1 MADLTLVGLRVVRAV
16 AAHGSFTAAAT
27 SLGYT
32 QSAVSRQVAATE
44 AAVGAPLFERASRGV
59 RPTAAG
65 TLLLEHAG
73 AVLERLAVAK
83 GELER
88 LKDPAATRL
97 RVGAFPTA
105 LAELVPRAV
114 RMLQTTH
121 PAVDLTLREGTTP
134 AHLRSVAARRTD
146 VAVVSSAPDDR
157 EPGDVEL
164 EPIFQDPLLVAV
176 PSGHRL
182 ARHREVDL
190 EELAAERW
198 IAGSPRQDETLLGA
212 WPSLPWEPDIAFV
225 AREWTAKLGLVAAG
239 LGVTV
244 VPALAATSVRADVRL
259 VELRA
264 ATAATRTVSVA
275 TRPEADSA
283 ARRAFVEALRAAAA
297 DLSREVALRT
307 AT

>member
-1 MADLTLVGLRVVRAV
+1 
-16 AAHGSFTAAAT
+16 
-27 SLGYT
+27 
-32 QSAVSRQVAATE
+32 
-44 AAVGAPLFERASRGV
+44 V

-73 AVLERLAVAK
+73 AILERLAVAH

-88 LKDPAATRL
+88 LKDPMTRRL

-114 RMLQTTH
+114 RTLQTTH
-121 PAVDLTLREGTTP
+121 PGVDLTLREGTTP
-134 AHLRSVAARRTD
+134 AHLRSLAADRTD
-146 VAVVSSAPDDR
+146 VAVVSGDDAPPDDV
-157 EPGDVEL
+157 DL
-164 EPIFQDPLLVAV
+164 EPIFHDPLLVAL
-176 PSGHRL
+176 PSDHRL

-190 EELAAERW
+190 DALAAERW
-198 IAGSPRQDETLLGA
+198 VAGSAGQEDTLLGV

-225 AREWTAKLGLVAAG
+225 ARDWTAKLGLVAAG
-239 LGVTV
+239 LGITV
-244 VPALAATSVRADVRL
+244 VPALAATSVRPDVRL
-259 VELRA
+259 VEIRA
-264 ATAATRTVSVA
+264 GAAATRTVAVA

-283 ARRAFVEALRAAAA
+283 VRRAFLEALRSSAA

>member
-73 AVLERLAVAK
+73 AILERLAVAH

-88 LKDPAATRL
+88 LRRPAATRL

-114 RMLQTTH
+114 RTLQTSH
-121 PAVDLTLREGTTP
+121 PTTDLTLREGTTP
-134 AHLRSVAARRTD
+134 AHLRGVAARRTD
-146 VAVVSSAPDDR
+146 VAVVSGDD
-157 EPGDVEL
+157 PPADDVEL
-164 EPIFQDPLLVAV
+164 EPIFHDALLVAL

-182 ARHREVDL
+182 ARRGEVDL
-190 EELAAERW
+190 DELAAERW
-198 IAGSPRQDETLLGA
+198 VAGSARHEETLLGV

-225 AREWTAKLGLVAAG
+225 ARDWTAKLGLVAAG

-244 VPALAATSVRADVRL
+244 VPALAVTSVRPDVRL
-259 VELRA
+259 VEVRA
-264 ATAATRTVSVA
+264 AAAATRTVSVA

-283 ARRAFVEALRAAAA
+283 VRRAFVEALRAAAA
-297 DLSREVALRT
+297 DLSREVAART

>member
-1 MADLTLVGLRVVRAV
+1 MADLTLAGLRVVRAV
-16 AAHGSFTAAAT
+16 AAHGSFTAAAS

-32 QSAVSRQVAATE
+32 QSAVSRQVAAAE
-44 AAVGAPLFERASRGV
+44 AAVGAALFERASRGV

-73 AVLERLAVAK
+73 AVLERLAVAQ

-105 LAELVPRAV
+105 LSELVPRAL
-114 RMLQTTH
+114 RTLQAAH

-134 AHLRSVAARRTD
+134 AHLRGVAGRRTD
-146 VAVVSSAPDDR
+146 VAVVSSAGGDE
-157 EPGDVEL
+157 EPRGVEL
-164 EPIFQDPLLVAV
+164 EPIFRDPLLVAV
-176 PSGHRL
+176 PRGHRL
-182 ARHREVDL
+182 ARQREVDL
-190 EELAAERW
+190 DDLAAERW
-198 IAGSPRQDETLLGA
+198 VAGSARPEETLLGA
-212 WPSLPWEPDIAFV
+212 WPALRWEPEIAFV
-225 AREWTAKLGLVAAG
+225 ARDWTAKLGLVAAG

-244 VPALAATSVRADVRL
+244 VPALATTGVRRDVKL
-259 VELRA
+259 VEIRA
-264 ATAATRTVSVA
+264 AAAATRTVSVA

-283 ARRAFVEALRAAAA
+283 VRRAFVEALRAAAA

-307 AT
+307 AA